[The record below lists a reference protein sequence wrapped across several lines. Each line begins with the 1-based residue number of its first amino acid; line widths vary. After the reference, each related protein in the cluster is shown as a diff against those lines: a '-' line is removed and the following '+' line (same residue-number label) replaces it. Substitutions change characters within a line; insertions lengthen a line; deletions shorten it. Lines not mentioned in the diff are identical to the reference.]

1 MKRILTAVGIM
12 LASMFIPA
20 TISAQ
25 NGYQVKGV
33 VVDNLG
39 PVIGATVLEQ
49 GTSNGT
55 TTGLD
60 GDFALK
66 VSSADATVEIS
77 CIGYASQAFK
87 ASELPATITLSE
99 DALFL
104 EDAIVI
110 GYGTVKKSD
119 LTGSVATIK
128 ADEINRGAI
137 TSPDQMLMGKV
148 AGLLVT
154 PASGQPGA
162 SATIR
167 IRGAASLNASNDPLI
182 VIDGVPITGDGGA
195 GMGNPLASVNPADI
209 ESYSVLK
216 DASAAAIY
224 GSRASNGVIM
234 ITTKKGA
241 AGAGAKKVKVNYTG
255 SVSVKQNYQFFDMM
269 NGQEYADFVKNNY
282 AESASLLGY
291 NGEIYDTDWQKE
303 IYRLAINTDHNVSAY
318 GGQVVPFRVS
328 LGYNLDQATIKVG
341 DNQRAN
347 LDVSLSPTLL
357 DKHLSVNFNVKGIYQ
372 KTNWADG
379 GSVGGALAFNPTKPV
394 RFTEDVMNAAGDAVM
409 IPKGTLWN
417 WYGPTGDPNTMASSN
432 PLGGIYEYYNANSAL
447 RSIGNLQLDY
457 KIHGFEDLRINA
469 NLGYD
474 IAKLTGEKYNTI
486 GSRNAKASSPDIATQ
501 YGNFNR
507 NIVMEV
513 YADYAHEFGKSNVDV
528 MLGHSLQDNLV
539 SYDNWDYYNREPRWD
554 EADIYK
560 PNVGDKK
567 SYALMSFFGRANYGY
582 ASKYLV
588 TATFRVDGSSR
599 FSPKNRW
606 GLFPSLALAWNAKN
620 EDFLKDISAIDE
632 LKLRL
637 GWGRTGQQDLGGEY
651 YPYLARYIF
660 GTNAFMAY
668 NMGDANYMP
677 MGPNP
682 YNPNLKWET
691 TETYN
696 IGVDYSVLKQKVSG
710 SVELYYRKTYD
721 LLNSVP
727 TPLGTNFSN
736 KVLANVGNMANKG
749 IEINANW
756 NVIETH
762 DWHFSVGG
770 NVTFQDIKITKLLS
784 AGDESDYPGVQV
796 GSTMGS
802 NEGYSSLYKSGWAPY
817 TFYLYKQL
825 YDQNGEPIF
834 NALYDISGD
843 GEITEED
850 RYLTGKSPNP
860 WMFYGLNMHLSYK
873 NWDFS
878 LNGHGSVGNY
888 AINKVR
894 KGYSTAYGLIDETS
908 KGYINNL
915 NNTYLRKDWY
925 GTMTTP
931 QAYSDLWIENASFF
945 KIDDINAGYTFK
957 LGKPWINSVRVAAS
971 IQNVCTLTPYSGLDP
986 ELTSVDGVDNNF
998 IPRPRLYTLR
1008 VNINF

>member
-1 MKRILTAVGIM
+1 MKKLLTLAALLLAAGFVG
-12 LASMFIPA
+12 F
-20 TISAQ
+20 AQ
-25 NGYQVKGV
+25 GGYTVKGT
-33 VVDNLG
+33 VVDDFG
-39 PVIGATVLEQ
+39 PVIGAAVIEK
-49 GTSNGT
+49 GT
-55 TTGLD
+55 TTGTATDFD
-60 GDFALK
+60 GRFTLT

-77 CIGYASQAFK
+77 CIGYATQTFK
-87 ASELPATITLSE
+87 ASEVPATILMRDDTEYL
-99 DALFL
+99 D
-104 EDAIVI
+104 DVVVI
-110 GYGTVKKSD
+110 GYGTVKKTD

-128 ADEINRGAI
+128 ADEINRGAV

-224 GSRASNGVIM
+224 GSRAFNGVLM

-241 AGAGAKKVKVNYTG
+241 AGTGDKKVKVNYTG
-255 SVSVKQNYQFFDMM
+255 SASVKHNYQYFDMM
-269 NGQEYADFVKNNY
+269 SGKEFADFVSANY
-282 AESASLLGY
+282 HESAGLLGY
-291 NGEIYDTDWQKE
+291 NDKIYDTDWQKE
-303 IYRLAINTDHNVSAY
+303 IYRLALTTDHNVSAY
-318 GGQVVPFRVS
+318 GGKAVPFRVS
-328 LGYNLDQATIKVG
+328 LGYNLDQATVKVG

-347 LDVSLSPTLL
+347 LDVSLSPQLL
-357 DKHLSVNFNVKGIYQ
+357 DKHLSINLNVKGIYQ
-372 KTNWADG
+372 HTNWADG
-379 GSVGGALAFNPTKPV
+379 GSVGNALAFDPTKPV
-394 RFTEDVMNAAGDAVM
+394 RFEEDVLNTDGSVRLA
-409 IPKGTLWN
+409 KGTLWN
-417 WYGPTGDPNTMASSN
+417 WYGAVGDPNTMASSN

-474 IAKLTGEKYNTI
+474 IAKLSGEKYNLI
-486 GSRNAKASSPDIATQ
+486 GSRNAKASSPDLATQ

-507 NIVMEV
+507 NMVFEV
-513 YADYAHEFGKSNVDV
+513 YADYAHEFDKNNVDV
-528 MLGHSLQDNLV
+528 MVGHSVQDNYV
-539 SYDNWDYYNREPRWD
+539 SYDNWDYYNRDPKWAK
-554 EADIYK
+554 ADIYK
-560 PNVGDKK
+560 DNVGDKK
-567 SYALMSFFGRANYGY
+567 SYALMSFFGRANYSY

-606 GLFPSLALAWNAKN
+606 GVFPSLALAWNAKN
-620 EDFLKDISAIDE
+620 EDFLKGVDAIDE
-632 LKLRL
+632 LKLRM

-660 GTNAFMAY
+660 GTNPYMAY
-668 NMGDANYMP
+668 NMGGENFMP

-682 YNPNLKWET
+682 YNPTLKWET
-691 TETYN
+691 TETWN
-696 IGVDYSVLKQKVSG
+696 IGVDYSILQQKVSG
-710 SVELYYRKTYD
+710 SVELYYRNTFD

-736 KVLANVGNMANKG
+736 NVLANVGNMANKG

-756 NVIETH
+756 NVIETR

-770 NVTFQDIKITKLLS
+770 NVTFQDIKITKLLN
-784 AGDESDYPGVQV
+784 AGDEKNYPGVQV
-796 GSTMGS
+796 GQTLGS

-817 TFYLYKQL
+817 TFYLYRQL
-825 YDQNGEPIF
+825 YDTSGKPIF
-834 NALYDISGD
+834 NALYDMSGD
-843 GEITEED
+843 GVISEED

-860 WMFYGLNMHLSYK
+860 WMYYGLNLHLSYQ

-878 LNGHGSVGNY
+878 LNGHGSLGNY

-915 NNTYLRKDWY
+915 NKTWLQKDWY
-925 GTMTTP
+925 GTMETP

-945 KIDDINAGYTFK
+945 KVDDINAGYTFK
-957 LGKPWINSVRVAAS
+957 LGKPWINTVRVAAS
-971 IQNVCTLTPYSGLDP
+971 VQNVFTITPYSGLDP
-986 ELTSVDGVDNNF
+986 ELTSIDGVDNNF
-998 IPRPRLYTLR
+998 IPRPRLYTVR